1 MWNILFGFSGRSYG
15 IFCNPV
21 LYKEKSMKKIKRLF
35 KPGKVVINTSPKIK
49 MSELIS
55 EYASDYINMGEDT
68 EERQNYLNG
77 ACTAWNIANLD
88 QKDREGAIRHTI
100 EGYKRINPG
109 THDVEDFEQN
119 LRKLVQKKLEMFP
132 DIKKII
138 VDAKIE
144 PIDKTKYQI
153 NIAST
158 YDKELLTEMFKK
170 GSDRVIRIKTAFH
183 KS

>member
-1 MWNILFGFSGRSYG
+1 MGRLRIKQRWNSLKLR
-15 IFCNPV
+15 N
-21 LYKEKSMKKIKRLF
+21 LT
-35 KPGKVVINTSPKIK
+35 INTSPKIK

-55 EYASDYINMGEDT
+55 EYAADYINMGDNT
-68 EERQNYLNG
+68 EERQSYLNG

-88 QKDREGAIRHTI
+88 PKDREGAIRQTM
-100 EGYKRINPG
+100 EGFRRINPG
-109 THDVEDFEQN
+109 ADDAEEFEQN
-119 LRKLVQKKLEMFP
+119 LRKLIQKKLEMFP

-144 PIDKTKYQI
+144 PIDETKFQI

-158 YDKELLTEMFKK
+158 YDKGLLREMSKK
-170 GSDRVIRIKTAFH
+170 GSDRVIKVGTAFH